1 MNLASNLAR
10 AFDKTSRCYV
20 QLTPDWW
27 KFNYNTR
34 VKPWRV
40 PRRNSRGAQRRRPP
54 RETVRNRV
62 FMTRPWTEHRTADD
76 YAHVVHRYGFPGIY
90 KIAPVSPLSSSSSSS
105 ASPRDDAWTKKSV
118 AGSASSAS
126 DRKWRTSGEIRLHAC
141 RMRAENEE
149 QKEEEEEEE
158 TLNRDTWKWVASRI
172 SRGFDNLITRRG
184 GIFQNFC
191 SPVLFCQS
199 KSYEFLRGIFVNRRG
214 SWNSWITVSF
224 IARFWL
230 VKICAI
236 EKGYMNLLLN
246 GI

>member
-1 MNLASNLAR
+1 
-10 AFDKTSRCYV
+10 
-20 QLTPDWW
+20 
-27 KFNYNTR
+27 
-34 VKPWRV
+34 
-40 PRRNSRGAQRRRPP
+40 
-54 RETVRNRV
+54 
-62 FMTRPWTEHRTADD
+62 MTRPWTEHRTADD